1 MLEFDRIGVWG
12 GIDTNR
18 TIGLRECTIL
28 ITGTFTINFRFQPKV
43 CKGCHDMTEKSMS
56 FDNVASD
63 TVKEHDYRI
72 DFWFM
77 TKGEAVKRMKN
88 ADLSEKNGQL

>member
-1 MLEFDRIGVWG
+1 
-12 GIDTNR
+12 
-18 TIGLRECTIL
+18 
-28 ITGTFTINFRFQPKV
+28 
-43 CKGCHDMTEKSMS
+43 MTQKSMS

-77 TKGEAVKRMKN
+77 KP
-88 ADLSEKNGQL
+88 

>member
-1 MLEFDRIGVWG
+1 
-12 GIDTNR
+12 
-18 TIGLRECTIL
+18 
-28 ITGTFTINFRFQPKV
+28 
-43 CKGCHDMTEKSMS
+43 MTEKSMS

-88 ADLSEKNGQL
+88 ADLSEKNGILQ